1 MMGCDA
7 TFAAR
12 HLTARTSRPSTLS
25 CSTYTVLHS
34 SSSPSLQSRSS
45 LKPLS
50 SRHPSL
56 ASASITTRVLSSNTV
71 IPRCSSLYTQ
81 SSACTHRPLLQQNRC
96 FVSASSASHS
106 NFYHNRVLEK
116 YVEQEVKRVTLRQL
130 SVFGRNFN
138 LEKVLRSANYIRTE
152 LSVRLAHRISRF
164 QQLPFV
170 VGTNPHIEFIYNLYW
185 EAFETFRSMAP
196 ITTIEQN
203 RELCAIVQSLLNAHL
218 VAIPE
223 LALGI
228 AQSEQ
233 HMTTQAADK
242 FINETL
248 RSRIGRRVLAEQ
260 HIALSQ
266 VFDGTKEAQPD
277 WIGIVNINCHARA
290 AVDKCASL
298 AGKLF
303 RQAYNIEP
311 PEVIIDGFE
320 DATFTYIPDHIEYI
334 LFELIK
340 NSIRFTAKK
349 HAKHLSLQPQAP
361 LLSETNLQSAKE
373 IVEKDNFSQPE
384 QKSSGI
390 QRSALNVQKR
400 HITATPKYVSI
411 SLARQFH
418 SLKPFSVPPLFSGSL
433 SSASSF
439 SSSLLSTAE
448 IKSEVAPSIVPVPTQ
463 AKLPPVRVTIGK
475 SDTHIMFRISD
486 QGGGIKQS
494 SLPKVW
500 SYLNDSSKKRYL
512 EFDKLPIIS
521 QATKTESV
529 SILPSCALHL
539 GLGLP
544 MSRVYANYWGGNISM
559 YSMEG
564 YGTDVYVSISIG
576 NQCENLFDEVPT
588 DV

>member
-1 MMGCDA
+1 MGCDA

-340 NSIRFTAKK
+340 NSIRIYLYN
-349 HAKHLSLQPQAP
+349 H
-361 LLSETNLQSAKE
+361 
-373 IVEKDNFSQPE
+373 
-384 QKSSGI
+384 
-390 QRSALNVQKR
+390 R
-400 HITATPKYVSI
+400 HHCYPKPI
-411 SLARQFH
+411 C
-418 SLKPFSVPPLFSGSL
+418 
-433 SSASSF
+433 
-439 SSSLLSTAE
+439 T
-448 IKSEVAPSIVPVPTQ
+448 
-463 AKLPPVRVTIGK
+463 KLPPVRVTIGK

>member
-12 HLTARTSRPSTLS
+12 HLTVRTSRPSTLS

-203 RELCAIVQSLLNAHL
+203 RELCVIVQSLLNAHL

-384 QKSSGI
+384 QKSS
-390 QRSALNVQKR
+390 
-400 HITATPKYVSI
+400 
-411 SLARQFH
+411 
-418 SLKPFSVPPLFSGSL
+418 
-433 SSASSF
+433 ASSF

-521 QATKTESV
+521 QATQTESV

>member
-384 QKSSGI
+384 QKSS
-390 QRSALNVQKR
+390 
-400 HITATPKYVSI
+400 
-411 SLARQFH
+411 
-418 SLKPFSVPPLFSGSL
+418 
-433 SSASSF
+433 
-439 SSSLLSTAE
+439 E